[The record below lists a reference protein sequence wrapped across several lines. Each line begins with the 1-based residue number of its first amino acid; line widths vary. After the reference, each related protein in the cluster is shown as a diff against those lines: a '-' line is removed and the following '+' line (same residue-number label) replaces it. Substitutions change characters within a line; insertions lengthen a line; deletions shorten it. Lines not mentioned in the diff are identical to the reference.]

1 MSVVVPPPRPFI
13 FTRLVWGWG
22 PWVWSRGS
30 LIADMLTSQGAPG
43 SCLPL
48 LPVLV
53 PGAQTSAL
61 VFVQQILQWVH
72 LPTSL
77 SVSYPYMDTT
87 QLYPTGPPIF
97 SC

>member
-1 MSVVVPPPRPFI
+1 
-13 FTRLVWGWG
+13 
-22 PWVWSRGS
+22 
-30 LIADMLTSQGAPG
+30 MLTSQGAPG

-53 PGAQTSAL
+53 PGAQTPAL

-87 QLYPTGPPIF
+87 QLYPTGPPTF